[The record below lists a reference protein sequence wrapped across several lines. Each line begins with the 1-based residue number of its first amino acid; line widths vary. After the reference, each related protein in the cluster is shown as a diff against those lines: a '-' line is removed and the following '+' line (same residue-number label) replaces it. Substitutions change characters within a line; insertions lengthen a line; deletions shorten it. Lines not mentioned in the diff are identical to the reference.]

1 MIDIRHI
8 EELAGKLAALVP
20 PGLRDAREDLTATFK
35 AALQAG
41 LAKMNLVTREEFEV
55 QKLVLEKTRAKIEAL
70 EQRLAAY
77 ENPGR
82 DTPGPSSG

>member
-35 AALQAG
+35 SALQAG
-41 LAKMNLVTREEFEV
+41 LGKMNLVTREEFEV
-55 QKLVLEKTRAKIEAL
+55 QKLVLARTREKIEAL
-70 EQRLAAY
+70 EKKLAAL
-77 ENPGR
+77 EAPPPEAG
-82 DTPGPSSG
+82 